1 MLPAGPAVVVVVL
14 AGPAELEEVLLVAV
28 DTGVPV
34 LVVGGDTCGPT
45 TGLLV
50 PAGLDDEVA

>member
-1 MLPAGPAVVVVVL
+1 VVVVVL